1 MKLPLSRDITDVS
14 LRHENSIR
22 NYFKLVTS

>member
-14 LRHENSIR
+14 LRPENSIR
-22 NYFKLVTS
+22 KYFKFVTS